1 MADHRRAHR
10 HGRVYSA
17 AKVPEITAIFWVI
30 KILTTGMGEAAS
42 DWMALTSLV
51 LAGVVGAGG
60 FALALAWQLR
70 TTRYHVVA
78 YWTAVAMVAVFGT
91 MAADGWHRF
100 FGLSYAVTTP
110 LYAVALTVVLTWW
123 YLSEGTLSIHSITT
137 PRRELFYWATVLAT
151 FALGTAAGDLT
162 AYTLNLGYFA
172 SGVLFGVLIL
182 VPLVA
187 WRLGFNPIAAFWIA
201 YILTRP
207 LGASFADW
215 LAKPARMTGLGY
227 GDGVV
232 TLVSLA
238 AIVVLV
244 AWVAV
249 RGHGVQQ
256 PGGEPDADLELE
268 SV

>member
-1 MADHRRAHR
+1 MSDHRRAHA
-10 HGRVYSA
+10 GRVYAA
-17 AKVPEITAIFWVI
+17 AKVPEITAVFWVI

-42 DWMALTSLV
+42 DWMALNNLV

-110 LYAVALTVVLTWW
+110 AYAVLLTVILTWW
-123 YLSEGTLSIHSITT
+123 YLAEGTLSIHSITT
-137 PRRELFYWATVLAT
+137 SRRELFYWATVLAT

-162 AYTLNLGYFA
+162 AVTLNLGYFA
-172 SGVLFGVLIL
+172 SGVLFGVLIV

-187 WRLGFNPIAAFWIA
+187 WRLGFNAIAAFWTA

-215 LAKPARMTGLGY
+215 LGKSRELGGLGW

-232 TLVSLA
+232 SA
-238 AIVVLV
+238 AVTVVIALLV
-244 AWVAV
+244 AYVAV
-249 RGHGVQQ
+249 TRHGVQRETSATH
-256 PGGEPDADLELE
+256 PEERA
-268 SV
+268 VTR